1 MVRGDSTGLRSASDA
16 VLLVR
21 DFVNT
26 VEWQEDNDSWTSP
39 ADLERWFADRAG
51 FVVGKQ
57 TEGNLV
63 FARQLREGLRN
74 VLVQHA
80 GHEPVAGAESDLNGV
95 LMRIPLHLR
104 VNDGGELALRGAG
117 DRVDPLAY
125 ILSAVDA
132 SRVGGEWERLKVC
145 ARDSCRWAYWDASR
159 NMSGRWCS
167 MSWCGNYVKMRTRN
181 GNPLAAEEL
190 TPQSGERRPARLLD
204 VAAKAGVSIKTVSNV
219 VNGTSH
225 VAPATRARVEAA
237 IQELDF
243 TPNPLARALRIGN
256 FGPGQSS

>member
-1 MVRGDSTGLRSASDA
+1 MGLMPASDA

-51 FVVGKQ
+51 FIVGKQ

-63 FARQLREGLRN
+63 LARRLREGLRN
-74 VLVQHA
+74 VLLQHA
-80 GHEPVAGAESDLNGV
+80 DHEPVAGAESDLDDV
-95 LMRIPLHLR
+95 LMQIPLRLR
-104 VNDGGELALRGAG
+104 VGDEGELALRGDG
-117 DRVDPLAY
+117 DRLDPLAH

-132 SRVGGEWERLKVC
+132 SRVGGEWERLKAC

-167 MSWCGNYVKMRTRN
+167 MSWCGNYAKMRTRS

-190 TPQSGERRPARLLD
+190 APGSGERRPARLLD
-204 VAAKAGVSIKTVSNV
+204 VAARAGVSIKTVSNV
-219 VNGTSH
+219 VNGASH
-225 VAPATRARVEAA
+225 VAPATRLRVEAA
-237 IQELDF
+237 IQELGF
-243 TPNPLARALRIGN
+243 TPNLVARALRTGN
-256 FGPGQSS
+256 FGSAQRS